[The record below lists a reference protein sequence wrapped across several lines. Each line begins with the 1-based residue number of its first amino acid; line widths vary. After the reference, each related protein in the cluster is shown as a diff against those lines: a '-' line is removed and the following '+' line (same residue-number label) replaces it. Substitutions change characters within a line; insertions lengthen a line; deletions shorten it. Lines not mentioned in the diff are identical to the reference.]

1 MPAKKTRRSQ
11 TKNPGL
17 VHEVNPKTRWEL
29 MDQDYIDKLT
39 EKEKEWLSNFNEEY
53 ISGNFSH
60 KGKKFHKTKKSKRE
74 CYNRNNARNRDLYT
88 ILRTK
93 GWMNGLP
100 DNNDA
105 LIEEKYSANPEEA
118 IHEILDLSKEE
129 KKS

>member
-1 MPAKKTRRSQ
+1 MPAKKTKRSQ

-29 MDQDYIDKLT
+29 MDQDYINKLS

-60 KGKKFHKTKKSKRE
+60 KGKKFHKTKKARRE
-74 CYNRNNARNRDLYT
+74 CYSRNNARNRDLYT

-93 GWMNGLP
+93 GWMNGMENESVL
-100 DNNDA
+100 D
-105 LIEEKYSANPEEA
+105 EVYSANPEEA
-118 IHEILDLSKEE
+118 LHEMLDYDDE
-129 KKS
+129 KKEN